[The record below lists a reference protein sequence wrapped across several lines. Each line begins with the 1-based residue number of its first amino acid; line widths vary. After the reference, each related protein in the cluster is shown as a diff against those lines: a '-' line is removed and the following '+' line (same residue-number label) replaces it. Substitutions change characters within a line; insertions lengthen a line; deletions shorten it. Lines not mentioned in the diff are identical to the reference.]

1 MSDEHDELRKER
13 EEIRKELDAMTRRM
27 EGGPMTK
34 EEIHQMLEEA
44 KAWTEIIMES
54 QATRQ
59 KFGQKLNADFQL
71 ELGNDAASL
80 RSKIAEL
87 EKAVYGGFISAMRKR
102 IENAERAINEAQP

>member
-1 MSDEHDELRKER
+1 MSDESDKLRKES
-13 EEIRKELDAMTRRM
+13 EEIRKELDIMTRRM
-27 EGGPMTK
+27 EGGPLT
-34 EEIHQMLEEA
+34 EEEVHQMLEEA
-44 KAWTEIIMES
+44 RAWVNIIEES
-54 QATRQ
+54 QASRQ
-59 KFGQKLNADFQL
+59 KFGQKLGADFQL